1 MENICIAGAS
11 GFLGKNLSHYLSS
24 SGYNILPISLRD
36 EKWENQIDN
45 NCEAIIN
52 LVGKAHD
59 HDGKSSEKEYY
70 EVNLDCTKMLFNA
83 FLKSSSVLFLHV
95 SSLAAVEES
104 EAQDELDE
112 SAACN
117 PISWYGIS
125 KRRAEE
131 WLMSQTLPQGKKLII
146 VRPPM
151 VHGAGD
157 KGNLGLLY
165 KLISKGI
172 PYPLASF
179 DNRRSFISVE
189 NFCYFLDQIIIG
201 EQKLTSG
208 IYHVSDD
215 ESISTNEII
224 DIIKRVT
231 NKKVINLSIPKSI
244 IKLIAKTG
252 DFLPIPLNS
261 KRLKKMTSN
270 LLVSNAKIKTLL
282 SIDKLPLT
290 AEKGLEK
297 TIESF
302 RSQV

>member
-11 GFLGKNLSHYLSS
+11 GFLGKNLSRYLSS

-36 EKWENQIDN
+36 EKWENQIVN

-59 HDGKSSEKEYY
+59 HDGKSSEKDYY
-70 EVNLDCTKMLFNA
+70 DVNVDCTKKLFNA
-83 FLKSSSVLFLHV
+83 FLKSKSALFLHI

-104 EAQDELDE
+104 EAQYALDEL
-112 SAACN
+112 APCN
-117 PISWYGIS
+117 PISWYGRS
-125 KRRAEE
+125 KRCAEE
-131 WLMSQTLPQGKKLII
+131 WLMSQTLPAAKKLVII
-146 VRPPM
+146 RPPM

-179 DNRRSFISVE
+179 DNKRSFISTE
-189 NFCYFLDQIIIG
+189 NFCYFLNQIIIG
-201 EQKLTSG
+201 QQKLTSG
-208 IYHVSDD
+208 IYHVCDD
-215 ESISTNEII
+215 EPISTNEII

-231 NKKVINLSIPKSI
+231 NKKVINLSIPKI
-244 IKLIAKTG
+244 LIKLIAKSG

-290 AEKGLEK
+290 AGEGLEK

-302 RSQV
+302 RS